1 MNEGF
6 MHAAEHAFGH
16 AIEHTLEE
24 SIRLLPFLLITST
37 VLPFFIVVIILLFVL
52 GPVLKFKLAVV
63 VAYFDA
69 A

>member
-24 SIRLLPFLLITST
+24 SIRLLPFLLITY
-37 VLPFFIVVIILLFVL
+37 IVM
-52 GPVLKFKLAVV
+52 
-63 VAYFDA
+63 
-69 A
+69 